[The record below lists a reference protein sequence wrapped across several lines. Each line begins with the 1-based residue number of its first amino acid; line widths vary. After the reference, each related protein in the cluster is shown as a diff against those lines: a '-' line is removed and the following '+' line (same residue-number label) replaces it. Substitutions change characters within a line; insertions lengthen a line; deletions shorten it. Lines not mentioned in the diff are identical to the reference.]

1 MLYLAVAAFLT
12 AAKIQL
18 ALRNLRNC
26 VHSRPTVC
34 VTGAEAGVD
43 SAWEQDAKRLE
54 ARKML
59 DAKRAAESPG
69 SSARFVRRHWN
80 LRQDD
85 LSKDLL
91 LLFCQP
97 EFV

>member
-1 MLYLAVAAFLT
+1 MLYLAVAAFIT

-59 DAKRAAESPG
+59 DAKRAADWASELP
-69 SSARFVRRHWN
+69 ANTVRPAWAGQPSHGFT
-80 LRQDD
+80 
-85 LSKDLL
+85 LSHDGY
-91 LLFCQP
+91 
-97 EFV
+97 E